1 MGNHRIAIS
10 DATTYNNISVATSTC
25 FGDYNA
31 YNYALFEG
39 MVPPKTYRGSGSNGH
54 DGGGN
59 GHDGG
64 GIVIGRDGSFPTN
77 DDGSFR
83 GFDNSPDG
91 NPNTDD
97 WGSPQDRHSATVGRD
112 TGGNDTSPKIICS
125 ALYRLGHMPY
135 AIYEVDELYGRR
147 LLQQQPEVNEGY
159 RKWAQVVV
167 DWMDGKGPSFM
178 PWIQDDQVRAQKQS
192 ELTIKVTKAIA
203 TPWAIQMAHEMGT
216 LEKGSFTGK
225 LLMTLGY
232 PISKLVHKSK
242 RKATQFDYYLLAG
255 FCMALYG
262 ISSILKPFEGIKDF
276 DDLSEEDLMN
286 AERKLKSL

>member
-1 MGNHRIAIS
+1 MVGNWRISFADS
-10 DATTYNNISVATSTC
+10 PTYDFIDEYDSTA
-25 FGDYNA
+25 FGSYDA
-31 YNYALFEG
+31 YNYAVIKG
-39 MVPPKTYRGSGSNGH
+39 TYVAPKPAASRKASVNDS
-54 DGGGN
+54 GGGGDSSGREN
-59 GHDGG
+59 WDSSKVSPVYGG
-64 GIVIGRDGSFPTN
+64 GSYIDSHTGE
-77 DDGSFR
+77 
-83 GFDNSPDG
+83 
-91 NPNTDD
+91 
-97 WGSPQDRHSATVGRD
+97 TVRNVVTT
-112 TGGNDTSPKIICS
+112 TGGRTVTNTGEGGGSKKIICS

-135 AIYEVDELYGRR
+135 AVFEADQLYGRKLR
-147 LLQQQPEVNEGY
+147 EEMPEVNDGY

-192 ELTIKVTKAIA
+192 DLTIKVTKAIA
-203 TPWAIQMAHEMGT
+203 TPWAIQMAHEMGV

-232 PISKLVHKSK
+232 PISKLVHKTK

-262 ISSILKPFEGIKDF
+262 ISSILKPLEGIKDF

-286 AERKLKSL
+286 AERKLRSL